1 MSVMSL
7 RLGKEEVDRISRLS
21 KQKKEAKSEVVRGLL
36 HDGWVFYWLK
46 LYSEK
51 KVSIGKMAEELDLS
65 VNEVID
71 LLAEFG
77 IESSILYDDYLLGFK
92 SLKTLDQVKG

>member
-7 RLGKEEVDRISRLS
+7 RLNEKEIDRISRLS
-21 KQKKEAKSEVVRGLL
+21 ERKKEAKSEVVRELL
-36 HDGWVFYWLK
+36 QEGWVFYWLK

-51 KVSIGKMAEELDLS
+51 KVSVGKMAEELDLS
-65 VNEVID
+65 VNEVLD

-77 IESSILYDDYLLGFK
+77 IESSILYDDYLL
-92 SLKTLDQVKG
+92 SQH

>member
-7 RLGKEEVDRISRLS
+7 RLNEKEIDRISRLS
-21 KQKKEAKSEVVRGLL
+21 ELKKEAKSEVVRELL
-36 HDGWVFYWLK
+36 QEGWVFYWLK

-51 KVSIGKMAEELDLS
+51 KVSVGKMAEELDLS
-65 VNEVID
+65 VNEVLD

-77 IESSILYDDYLLGFK
+77 IESSILYDDYLLGFEN
-92 SLKTLDQVKG
+92 LKKL

>member
-1 MSVMSL
+1 MGVMSL
-7 RLGKEEVDRISRLS
+7 RLGKDEVDRISRLS
-21 KQKKEAKSEVVRGLL
+21 KQKKEAKSEVVRELL

-77 IESSILYDDYLLGFK
+77 IESSILYDDYLLSFEN
-92 SLKTLDQVKG
+92 LKTLY

>member
-7 RLGKEEVDRISRLS
+7 RLNEKEIDRISRLS
-21 KQKKEAKSEVVRGLL
+21 ELKKEAKSEVVRELL
-36 HDGWVFYWLK
+36 QEGWVFYWLK

-51 KVSIGKMAEELDLS
+51 KVSVGKMAEELNLS
-65 VNEVID
+65 VNEVLD

-77 IESSILYDDYLLGFK
+77 IKSSILYDDYLLGFEN
-92 SLKTLDQVKG
+92 LKKL

>member
-7 RLGKEEVDRISRLS
+7 RLNEKEIDRISRLS
-21 KQKKEAKSEVVRGLL
+21 ERKKEAKSEVVRELL
-36 HDGWVFYWLK
+36 QEGWVFYWLK

-65 VNEVID
+65 VNEVLD

-77 IESSILYDDYLLGFK
+77 IESSILYDDYLLGFEN
-92 SLKTLDQVKG
+92 LKKF

>member
-7 RLGKEEVDRISRLS
+7 RLGKKEVDRISRLS